1 MRTATTNKASVPRS
15 SAVLHE
21 IKSELLEM
29 GLEIALAFSSEHT
42 EHKAQD
48 LLEELRPLLSDS
60 FVKDLS
66 TVAFQVR

>member
-1 MRTATTNKASVPRS
+1 MPRS

-21 IKSELLEM
+21 IKSELLEIEM
-29 GLEIALAFSSEHT
+29 GLEIAMAFSSEHT

-48 LLEELRPLLSDS
+48 VLEELRPPLSDS